1 MSFFNHLDPEA
12 YDRRYGDVL
21 LARRIARYFAP
32 YRRGLALIALTLFLT
47 ALLETSLPVVIAW
60 SVNALSGELTAGLIA
75 GAVGVVAAAGVGE
88 WVLNYFRRRLLTRVV
103 GDLIL
108 ALRSDA
114 FRATIAHDLSFFDE
128 NASGR
133 IVSRITSDT
142 QDFANVAVLV
152 GDTVSQ
158 LTAVL
163 LLTLILLRADPGLT
177 LVLWLSTLPVL
188 FIAVG
193 FRRLARY
200 VTRQGNRALANL
212 NAAIQETIS
221 GIAVAKNFRQEGV
234 IYDEF
239 RVVNRQAYAVNVRR
253 GLVLSGVFP
262 VLWAIAGGATA
273 LLVFRGGHAVMAGAL
288 AAAAWFLFVQSVDR
302 FYFPFLNLASFWPQV
317 QAGLSAAERVFALI
331 DAEPVVKQIAQNP
344 VPPLRGEIEF
354 ERVGF
359 HYTSKAIV
367 LRDFSL
373 SIRAGETIALVG
385 HTGAGKSSIAKLIAR
400 FYEFQEGRLRIDG
413 RDIRTFDL
421 RDYRRQLGIV
431 SQVPFLFAG
440 TVADNIRYARPEI
453 TDAEIAALGRQVGNG
468 EWLETLPDG
477 LRTDVGQRGAKL
489 SMGQRQ
495 LVALMRVLV
504 QRPAIFILDEAT
516 ASVDP
521 FTEEQIQEAL
531 DLILHQSTAIIIAHR
546 LSTVRNADRI
556 IVLKQGQIIEAGNH
570 NALLRQGGHY
580 AELYNTYF
588 RHQSLEYIASSRQRA
603 LMPDAV
609 GVD

>member
-1 MSFFNHLDPEA
+1 MSFFEHLDPEA

-21 LARRIARYFAP
+21 LVRRIARYFAP

-47 ALLETSLPVVIAW
+47 ALVEIALPVTIAW
-60 SVNALSGELTAGLIA
+60 SVNALAGGLTAGLIA
-75 GAVGVVAAAGVGE
+75 LVVGVVAAAGVGE
-88 WVLNYFRRRLLTRVV
+88 WILNYVRRRLLTRMI

-108 ALRSDA
+108 DLRSDA
-114 FRATIAHDLSFFDE
+114 FRATVAHDLSFFDE

-152 GDTVSQ
+152 GDTVGQ
-158 LTAVL
+158 LTAVIF
-163 LLTLILLRADPGLT
+163 LTLILLGANAGLT
-177 LVLWLSTLPVL
+177 LILWLSTLPVL
-188 FIAVG
+188 FLGVG
-193 FRRLARY
+193 FRRLARF

-221 GIAVAKNFRQEGV
+221 GIAIAKNFRQEGV

-239 RVVNRQAYAVNVRR
+239 RAVNRQAYAINVRR

-262 VLWAIAGGATA
+262 VLWAVAGGATA
-273 LLVFRGGHAVMAGAL
+273 LLAYRGGHAVIAGAL

-331 DAEPVVKQIAQNP
+331 DAEPVVKQIAQDP

-354 ERVGF
+354 DRVGF
-359 HYTSKAIV
+359 HYTSRAIV

-373 SIRAGETIALVG
+373 RIRAGETIALVG
-385 HTGAGKSSIAKLIAR
+385 HTGAGKSSIARLIAR
-400 FYEFQEGRLRIDG
+400 FYEFQEGRLLIDG
-413 RDIRTFDL
+413 RDLRTFDL

-431 SQVPFLFAG
+431 SQAPFLFSG
-440 TVADNIRYARPEI
+440 TVADNIRFARPEVTEADI
-453 TDAEIAALGRQVGNG
+453 EALARQIGDG

-477 LRTDVGQRGAKL
+477 LQTDVGARGARL

-531 DLILHQSTAIIIAHR
+531 DLILNRSTAIIIAHR
-546 LSTVRNADRI
+546 LPPSATPTASRAQADHRR
-556 IVLKQGQIIEAGNH
+556 GNH
-570 NALLRQGGHY
+570 ADCSSAGHY
-580 AELYNTYF
+580 AELYNTYL
-588 RHQSLEYIASSRQRA
+588 RHQSPLHAQACRA
-603 LMPDAV
+603 
-609 GVD
+609 